1 MDLGEIYDGV
11 LRGDEASVGRL
22 VQEAVARGVEPEQIV
37 TGQLIPAMEEVGD
50 RFEREEFFVPEML
63 LAARAMQSGLTV
75 LKPLLRG
82 RETGP
87 AHRVVIGTVQS
98 DIHDLGKNLVAI
110 MLGGAGF
117 EVTDLGAD
125 VSPERFVEAVRDQ
138 RPHIVGMSSLMT
150 TTMVS
155 MKRIVDALTEA
166 DLRQDVKVI
175 VGGAPLTQQYCDE
188 IGADA
193 YAPDAWSAVKKAKE
207 IVANWR

>member
-37 TGQLIPAMEEVGD
+37 TGQLIPAMEEVGA

-98 DIHDLGKNLVAI
+98 DIHDLGKNLVSI

>member
-37 TGQLIPAMEEVGD
+37 TGQLIPAMEEVGA

-98 DIHDLGKNLVAI
+98 DIHDLGKNLVSI

-188 IGADA
+188 IGADG
-193 YAPDAWSAVKKAKE
+193 YAPDAWSAVKMAKE
-207 IVANWR
+207 LAGPWM